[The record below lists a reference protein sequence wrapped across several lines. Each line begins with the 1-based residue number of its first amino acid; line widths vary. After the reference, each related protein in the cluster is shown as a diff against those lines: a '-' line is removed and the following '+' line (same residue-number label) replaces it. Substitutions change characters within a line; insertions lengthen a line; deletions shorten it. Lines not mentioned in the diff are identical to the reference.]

1 MKQQYDKQEIAQLLS
16 KFMAGETSVAEEDV
30 LAQYFRTHEVD
41 DEWAEYKEMFALF
54 DNGQVD
60 IELATE
66 TSKQLNCA
74 DSDKL
79 PKQPRAVKEK
89 PKIVALRWLMVG
101 IAASIALLVVFH
113 LGRRTAEQPP
123 LVAEKTVGTSPNPSK
138 RGESQPAPQT
148 INPTETTEQAIVAHH
163 VPSQPAASTSQMHE
177 PKVVMTAASKAANVS
192 STEDLAN
199 CIARLE
205 SEMEKL
211 DDSVSSA
218 QVERLIAADYRLQQ
232 MVNRIVGKQMEQ
244 AMNKI
249 LNDSTANY
257 VSF

>member
-16 KFMAGETSVAEEDV
+16 KFMAGETSVAEEEV

-60 IELATE
+60 IEPEAKTN
-66 TSKQLNCA
+66 SQRPIANSQK
-74 DSDKL
+74 
-79 PKQPRAVKEK
+79 PKSVPLAVKEK
-89 PKIVALRWLMVG
+89 PKIVTLRWLMAG
-101 IAASIALLVVFH
+101 IAASIVLLVVFH
-113 LGRRTAEQPP
+113 LGRSTAEQPT
-123 LVAEKTVGTSPNPSK
+123 LVAEKTVGTSPYPSK
-138 RGESQPAPQT
+138 RGESQPASQA
-148 INPTETTEQAIVAHH
+148 IIPTGTTEQAIVDHH
-163 VPSQPAASTSQMHE
+163 VPTQPAASTSQMRE
-177 PKVVMTAASKAANVS
+177 PKVVMTTASQAGNAS

-218 QVERLIAADYRLQQ
+218 QVERLIAADFRLQQ
-232 MVNRIVGKQMEQ
+232 MVNRIVGKQVEQ
-244 AMNKI
+244 ALNKI
-249 LNDSTANY
+249 QNDSTANY

>member
-16 KFMAGETSVAEEDV
+16 KFMAGETSVAEEEV

-60 IELATE
+60 IEPEAE
-66 TSKQLNCA
+66 KNSQRPIANSQK
-74 DSDKL
+74 
-79 PKQPRAVKEK
+79 PKSVPLAVKEK
-89 PKIVALRWLMVG
+89 PKIVTLRWLMAG
-101 IAASIALLVVFH
+101 IAASIALVLVFY
-113 LGRRTAEQPP
+113 LGRSTAEKPT
-123 LVAEKTVGTSPNPSK
+123 LVAEKTVVTKDSV
-138 RGESQPAPQT
+138 QPKHEAIT
-148 INPTETTEQAIVAHH
+148 PTEKTEEAVVAQATPTKHPTVQH
-163 VPSQPAASTSQMHE
+163 SNASTADS
-177 PKVVMTAASKAANVS
+177 ASS
-192 STEDLAN
+192 SEELAK

-205 SEMEKL
+205 AEMDGL

-218 QVERLIAADYRLQQ
+218 QVERLIAADFRLQQ
-232 MVNRIVGKQMEQ
+232 MVNRIVGKQAEQ

>member
-16 KFMAGETSVAEEDV
+16 KFMAGETSVSEEEV

-54 DNGQVD
+54 DNGKVD
-60 IELATE
+60 IEPEAE
-66 TSKQLNCA
+66 TNSQRPISNSQK
-74 DSDKL
+74 
-79 PKQPRAVKEK
+79 PKSVPQAVKEK
-89 PKIVALRWLMVG
+89 PKIVTLRWLMAG
-101 IAASIALLVVFH
+101 IAASIALLLVFY
-113 LGRRTAEQPP
+113 LGRSTAEQPS
-123 LVAEKTVGTSPNPSK
+123 LVAEKTVVTKDSV
-138 RGESQPAPQT
+138 QPKHEAIT
-148 INPTETTEQAIVAHH
+148 PTEKTEETVVAQTTPTKRPTVQR
-163 VPSQPAASTSQMHE
+163 SN
-177 PKVVMTAASKAANVS
+177 ASKADSALAAEN
-192 STEDLAN
+192 LAN

-205 SEMEKL
+205 VEMESL

-218 QVERLIAADYRLQQ
+218 QVERLIAADFRLQQ
-232 MVNRIVGKQMEQ
+232 MVNRIVGKQTEQ

>member
-1 MKQQYDKQEIAQLLS
+1 MKNQIKKQEIAQLLS
-16 KFMAGETSVAEEDV
+16 RFMAGETSIAEEEM

-60 IELATE
+60 IEIE
-66 TSKQLNCA
+66 DGTSEQPIKD
-74 DSDKL
+74 DSAKIQML
-79 PKQPRAVKEK
+79 PKTVREK

-101 IAASIALLVVFH
+101 IAASIVLLLVFH
-113 LGRRTAEQPP
+113 LGRITAEQPTLAAENSVVVKNSVQP
-123 LVAEKTVGTSPNPSK
+123 KLEAVVAQTI
-138 RGESQPAPQT
+138 PAKPQT
-148 INPTETTEQAIVAHH
+148 GKRINNPTAVSA
-163 VPSQPAASTSQMHE
+163 P
-177 PKVVMTAASKAANVS
+177 TAEN
-192 STEDLAN
+192 LAD

-218 QVERLIAADYRLQQ
+218 QVERLIAADARLQQ
-232 MVNRIVGKQMEQ
+232 MVYRIVGKQAEQ

-249 LNDSTANY
+249 QNDSTANY
-257 VSF
+257 INF